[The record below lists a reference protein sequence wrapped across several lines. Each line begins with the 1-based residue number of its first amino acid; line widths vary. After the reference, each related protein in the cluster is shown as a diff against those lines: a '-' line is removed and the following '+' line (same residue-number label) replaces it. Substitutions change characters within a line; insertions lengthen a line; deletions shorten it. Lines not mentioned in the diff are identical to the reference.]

1 MMNAKQTWRG
11 SIKGWLYVMP
21 MLIVIVVFSIY
32 PIIKSFAMSLYT
44 DYQFLTDT
52 VLARGFDNF
61 SYLFSDTNFHLA
73 VANTLVYVV
82 GTVPLTIVI
91 SLILAVMLFHIKKFA
106 GFFRTVYFLPFVT
119 STIAISMVWT
129 WIFNARLGLANY
141 FLSVIG
147 VSPIDWLNDPKYAM
161 LTLIIISIW
170 KGLGFNIILILAGLG
185 NIDKRYANAAKVDG
199 ANAWQI
205 FWHVTLPQ
213 LSPTLVFVL
222 INAVIGDFKVFDEV
236 FAVFGGQPGP
246 AQSAMTMVFYI
257 YQQFYVMNQYGRAAA
272 AAVILF
278 AMILVVTIIQLL
290 VSRHFDYSRPT
301 KVKRTKK
308 EAKA

>member
-1 MMNAKQTWRG
+1 MMNAKQTWKG
-11 SIKGWLYVMP
+11 SIKGWLYILP
-21 MLIVIVVFSIY
+21 MLIGIAIFSIY
-32 PIIKSFAMSLYT
+32 PILKSFSMSFYT

-52 VLARGFDNF
+52 VLARGWGNF
-61 SYLFSDTNFHLA
+61 TYLFSDGDFHLA
-73 VANTLVYVV
+73 VVNTLIYVA
-82 GTVPLTIVI
+82 GAVPLTII
-91 SLILAVMLFHIKKFA
+91 FSLLFAVLLFRIKWLS

-129 WIFNARLGLANY
+129 WIFNARSGLANY
-141 FLSVIG
+141 FLGLVGIH
-147 VSPIDWLNDPKYAM
+147 PIDWLNDPKYAM

-170 KGLGFNIILILAGLG
+170 KGLGFNIILLMAGLG
-185 NIDKRYANAAKVDG
+185 NIDKRYMNAARIDG

-213 LSPTLVFVL
+213 LSPTILFVF
-222 INAVIGDFKVFDEV
+222 INGVIVDFKVFDEV

-272 AAVILF
+272 ASVILF
-278 AMILVVTIIQLL
+278 IMILIVTVLQLL
-290 VSRHFDYSRPT
+290 ISRHFDYRRPT
-301 KVKRTKK
+301 KVRK
-308 EAKA
+308 AKGGVSL

>member
-1 MMNAKQTWRG
+1 MMNAKQTWKG
-11 SIKGWLYVMP
+11 SIKGWLYILP
-21 MLIVIVVFSIY
+21 MLIGIAIFSIY
-32 PIIKSFAMSLYT
+32 PILKSFSMSFYT

-52 VLARGFDNF
+52 VLARGWGNF
-61 SYLFSDTNFHLA
+61 TYLFSDGDFHLA
-73 VANTLVYVV
+73 VVNTLIYVA
-82 GTVPLTIVI
+82 GAVPLTII
-91 SLILAVMLFHIKKFA
+91 FSLLFAVLLFRIKWLS

-129 WIFNARLGLANY
+129 WIFNARSGLANY
-141 FLSVIG
+141 FLGLVGIH
-147 VSPIDWLNDPKYAM
+147 PIDWLNDPKYAM

-170 KGLGFNIILILAGLG
+170 KGLGFNIILLMAGLG
-185 NIDKRYANAAKVDG
+185 NIDKRYMNAARIDG

-213 LSPTLVFVL
+213 LSPTILFVF
-222 INAVIGDFKVFDEV
+222 INGVIVDFKVFDEV

-272 AAVILF
+272 ASVILF
-278 AMILVVTIIQLL
+278 IMILIVTVLQLL
-290 VSRHFDYSRPT
+290 ISRHFDYRRPT
-301 KVKRTKK
+301 KVRKTK
-308 EAKA
+308 EGVSL